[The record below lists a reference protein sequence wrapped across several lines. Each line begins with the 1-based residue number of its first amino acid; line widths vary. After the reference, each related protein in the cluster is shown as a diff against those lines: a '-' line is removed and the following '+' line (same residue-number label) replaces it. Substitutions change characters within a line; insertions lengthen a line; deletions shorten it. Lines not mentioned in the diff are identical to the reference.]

1 MSETGVTA
9 GESLKRVLANPSLR
23 RVQGAFAGSILGD
36 WAYATALTVWAY
48 TDGGA
53 AAVGIFQ
60 AVRFLAMAIA
70 GPLGAV
76 VADRVSRRTF
86 MMATDL
92 VRAVLVSLA
101 AVLITVDG
109 PSVAIYALGLLTAV
123 VGAPFRAAQA
133 GLIPQLVESPDQL
146 TSSNAIAANIENV
159 VVFAGP
165 ALGAAMVGLIDVQSA
180 FWLNAVSYVWSFL
193 LVAGVHVPRGATP
206 DVHVEEGDSV
216 EEEAEQ
222 FLAEV
227 AAGFTTVAKD
237 KDLRTVALLAGAQGF
252 TWGALTV
259 FMVIIAIDQLHAGP
273 EGVGYLNAIMGS
285 ATVLGGVIVLGRTT
299 KGRLGADMVT
309 GVLGWSVPLLA
320 LAAFPSPVTAV
331 VALAVIGLADPFVN
345 LGFETI
351 PQRIAP
357 ARVISR
363 VYAATESA
371 LIGAMAL
378 GAAIAPFLLHHLGF
392 RGAMLVPGVAVT
404 VYALSALA
412 HMRSLDKRLMPPAEL
427 PLLRSIALFAPMSP
441 PTLEAIARSLERI
454 EVAAGETVVRE
465 GDPSDRFYII
475 ESGLIE
481 VTQEGRLLRREW
493 DGNFFGEIGLL
504 RDVPRTA
511 TCTALRPTTLLA
523 LDRADFLEA
532 VVGVQE
538 SRVAAEA
545 VISRRLA
552 V

>member
-1 MSETGVTA
+1 MSNAEITA

-23 RVQGAFAGSILGD
+23 RVQGAFAGSVLGD

-60 AVRFLAMAIA
+60 AVRFLAMAVA

-76 VADRVSRRTF
+76 VADRVSRKTF
-86 MMATDL
+86 MMTTDL
-92 VRAVLVSLA
+92 IRAVLVSLA

-109 PSVAIYALGLLTAV
+109 PSLAIYALGLLTAV

-146 TSSNAIAANIENV
+146 TSSNAISANIENV

-165 ALGAAMVGLIDVQSA
+165 ALGAAMVGLLDVQSA

-193 LVAGVHVPRGATP
+193 LVAGVHVTRTTP
-206 DVHVEEGDSV
+206 EVHAEEGDSV
-216 EEEAEQ
+216 EEEAEE

-227 AAGFTTVAKD
+227 TAGFSTVAKD
-237 KDLRTVALLAGAQGF
+237 KDLRTVALLAAAQGF

-273 EGVGYLNAIMGS
+273 EGVGYLNAIMGG
-285 ATVLGGVIVLGRTT
+285 ATILGGIIVLSRTT

-309 GVLGWSVPLLA
+309 GVLGWSIPLLA

-331 VALAVIGLADPFVN
+331 LALAVIGLADPFVN

-351 PQRIAP
+351 PQRIAS

-363 VYAATESA
+363 VYAAAESA

-378 GAAIAPFLLHHLGF
+378 GAAIAPFLIHHLGF
-392 RGAMLVPGVAVT
+392 RGAMLVPGIGVS

-427 PLLRSIALFAPMSP
+427 PLLRSIALFAPLSP
-441 PTLEAIARSLERI
+441 PTLESLARRLVRLE
-454 EVAAGETVVRE
+454 VQAGETVVAE
-465 GDPSDRFYII
+465 GEPSDSFYII
-475 ESGLIE
+475 ESGVIE
-481 VTQEGRLLRREW
+481 VTQAGRLLRREW

-511 TCTALRPTTLLA
+511 TCTALRDSTLLV
-523 LDRADFLEA
+523 LDRSDFLEA

-538 SRVAAEA
+538 SRVAAEEI
-545 VISRRLA
+545 VSRRLA